1 MTEMTDYAKSISPAV
16 YKQLKQ
22 AVETGKWVNGDKL
35 TEQQKA
41 HSLQLLMVY
50 QSQFNDK
57 PDHFTIAKGGEIHME
72 SKQVLK
78 SQFSETPSSD
88 VHKIKLL

>member
-1 MTEMTDYAKSISPAV
+1 MTEMTDYAKSISPEV
-16 YKQLKQ
+16 YKQLKE
-22 AVETGKWVNGDKL
+22 AVETGKWVNGIKL
-35 TEQQKA
+35 TAQQKA
-41 HSLQLLMVY
+41 HTLQLVMVY

-72 SKQVLK
+72 SKKVLK
-78 SQFSETPSSD
+78 SQFSEGSSAD

>member
-16 YKQLKQ
+16 YEQLKE

-35 TEQQKA
+35 TQQQKA
-41 HSLQLLMVY
+41 DSLQFLMVY

-57 PDHFTIAKGGEIHME
+57 PDHFTIAKGGEIYME
-72 SKQVLK
+72 SKKVLK
-78 SQFSETPSSD
+78 SQFSDVSSTD
-88 VHKIKLL
+88 VHKIKL

>member
-1 MTEMTDYAKSISPAV
+1 MTDVTDYAKSISPEV

-22 AVETGKWVNGDKL
+22 AVETGKWVNGETL

-41 HSLQLLMVY
+41 HSLQLLMAY
-50 QSQFNDK
+50 QSQFNDS

-72 SKQVLK
+72 SKKVLK
-78 SQFSETPSSD
+78 SQFSEVASSD
-88 VHKIKLL
+88 VHKIKLV

>member
-16 YKQLKQ
+16 YKQIKE

-41 HSLQLLMVY
+41 HSLQLVMVY

-72 SKQVLK
+72 SKKVLK
-78 SQFSETPSSD
+78 SQFAEVSSAD